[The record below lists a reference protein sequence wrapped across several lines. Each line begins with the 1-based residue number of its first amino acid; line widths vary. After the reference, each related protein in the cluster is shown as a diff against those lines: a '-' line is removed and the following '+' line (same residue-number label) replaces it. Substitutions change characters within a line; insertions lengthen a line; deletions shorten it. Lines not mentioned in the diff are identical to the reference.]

1 MALTTTMA
9 ADRAA
14 LHLLQ
19 LLLQCLDLGMRL
31 LQILVKAITLS
42 NELLLPLS
50 EPLLLDLDLL
60 GEALPEGLLLL
71 LELGVVKL
79 PWAGLAELARLHL
92 LSAVGLVVKLLGG
105 VDEVEHV
112 GADED

>member
-1 MALTTTMA
+1 MA

-60 GEALPEGLLLL
+60 GKALPEGLLFL
-71 LELGVVKL
+71 LELGVVQL
-79 PWAGLAELARLHL
+79 PWAGLAKLACLHL